1 MAMKITEYD
10 TAEFLKTP
18 QDIAD
23 YLEAVF
29 EDGEPALISQAL
41 GIVARAKG
49 MTSVAKQAGVTREA
63 LYKSLSDRGD
73 PTLSTFMGV
82 LKALNI
88 RMAIVPDKV
97 RPA

>member
-1 MAMKITEYD
+1 MKITEYD

>member
-29 EDGEPALISQAL
+29 EDGEPALISHAL
-41 GIVARAKG
+41 GGVARAKG
-49 MTSVAKQAGVTREA
+49 MRSVAKQRV
-63 LYKSLSDRGD
+63 
-73 PTLSTFMGV
+73 
-82 LKALNI
+82 
-88 RMAIVPDKV
+88 
-97 RPA
+97 

>member
-1 MAMKITEYD
+1 MAIKITEYD

-18 QDIAD
+18 QDVAE

-29 EDGEPALISQAL
+29 EDGEPALISHAL
-41 GIVARAKG
+41 GVVARAKG

-88 RMAIVPDKV
+88 RMAIVPEKV